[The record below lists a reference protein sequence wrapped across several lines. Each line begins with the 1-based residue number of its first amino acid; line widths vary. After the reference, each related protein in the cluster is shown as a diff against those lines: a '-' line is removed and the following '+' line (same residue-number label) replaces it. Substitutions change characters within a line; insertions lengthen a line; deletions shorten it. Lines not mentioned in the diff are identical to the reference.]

1 MSEPVPRWSPFTKR
15 AVTLIIL
22 LLVALVAY
30 RFRSVLPPV
39 MIALLLAFILN
50 PVVGFLTRRLH
61 IARGLATALVF
72 LLLILAMLGVIA
84 APVTAVPSIARF
96 VRSTQI
102 DTIRIINSVGAF
114 FEQPLVIGDYSLDLS
129 TVYKELSAMLTSFV
143 RSVAEGTLDAVVNI
157 ASGAFWLISILIGS
171 FYLVKDAERLSEH
184 LDNLAPPGYRD
195 DFIRLRQQIG
205 DVWNAFLRGQLLL
218 SIALATMTTV
228 TCWLFGLSYAGLLGL
243 LAGLMEFV
251 PNLGPIIAMIPAV
264 VVALF
269 QDTTLFGL
277 SSFWYAVL
285 IAGLYIVIQQIEG
298 NFLVPRILGRS
309 LDLHPL
315 VVLVG
320 IIVGGSMGGI
330 LGILLAAP
338 VLATLRVISYYVF
351 CRLYDRDPFLEPESE
366 EEERGPPLIERVWRA
381 ARCRLPEAVKQQRSR
396 RTSAQIRPARMKDKP
411 AIAAICA
418 QLGEDYIP
426 DVWEEW
432 VSDPHGLLVVAELER
447 QVVGI
452 GKLTRLSESEW
463 WLEGLRVDP
472 AHHRQGIARRL
483 QAHLLERAN
492 QVGRGALRFG
502 THSSN
507 EPIQHLAA
515 CDGFQHVATFQRHR
529 ADPLS
534 EAQGTPVLR
543 PLTESDLPAAWALT
557 NRSLRYQAA
566 SGLYEDHWTWRDLT
580 AERLAHHLNGGEA
593 WGLAGPE
600 GEELAA
606 IALIYLTGEDI
617 LHIAYVDG
625 ATHAG
630 LVEILRGLRRMA
642 ATQAR
647 SEIRIKNVDEPSL
660 ITALDSAGY
669 EPYRDEDLGIF
680 ELQLQPEPEPAG
692 KPKEQ

>member
-15 AVTLIIL
+15 AITLIIL

-50 PVVGFLTRRLH
+50 PVAGFLTRRLR
-61 IARGLATALVF
+61 IPRGLATALVF
-72 LLLILAMLGVIA
+72 LSLILAMLGVIA

-96 VRSTQI
+96 VRSTQF

-114 FEQPLVIGDYSLDLS
+114 FEQPLAIGDYSLDLS
-129 TVYKELSAMLTSFV
+129 SVYEELSAMLTSFV

-171 FYLVKDAERLSEH
+171 FYLVKDAERLSER

-218 SIALATMTTV
+218 SVTLAAMTTV
-228 TCWLFGLSYAGLLGL
+228 TCWLFGLSYAGVLGL

-251 PNLGPIIAMIPAV
+251 PNLGPFIAMIPAV
-264 VVALF
+264 LVALF

-277 SSFWYAVL
+277 SSFGYGVL
-285 IAGLYIVIQQIEG
+285 IAGLYILIQQIEN

-338 VLATLRVISYYVF
+338 VLATLRVIGYYVF
-351 CRLYDRDPFLEPESE
+351 CRLYDRDPFIELESE
-366 EEERGPPLIERVWRA
+366 VEERGPPLIERMWHA
-381 ARCRLPEAVKQQRSR
+381 TWCRLQAAVERQRPR
-396 RTSAQIRPARMKDKP
+396 RTATQIRPARMKDRP
-411 AIAAICA
+411 SIEAICA
-418 QLGEDYIP
+418 QFGEDYIP
-426 DVWEEW
+426 DTWEEW
-432 VSDPHGLLVVAELER
+432 VSDSHGHLAVAELGG

-452 GKLTRLSESEW
+452 GKLTRLSDSEW

-483 QAHLLERAN
+483 QAHLLEKAS
-492 QVGRGALRFG
+492 QVGRGVLRFG

-507 EPIQHLAA
+507 EPIHHLAA
-515 CDGFQHVATFQRHR
+515 CDGFQHVATFQRYR

-534 EAQGTPVLR
+534 VAQGAPLLR
-543 PLTESDLPAAWALT
+543 PLTKSDLPAAWALT
-557 NRSLRYQAA
+557 NRSPCYQAA
-566 SGLYEDHWTWRDLT
+566 SGLYEDRWTWRDLT
-580 AERLAHHLNGGEA
+580 EERLAHHLQAGEV
-593 WGLAGPE
+593 WGLAAPNGDD
-600 GEELAA
+600 LSA
-606 IALIYLTGEDI
+606 IALTYRTGEDM

-625 ATHAG
+625 ATDAA
-630 LVEILRGLRRMA
+630 LIEILQGLRGMA
-642 ATQAR
+642 AIQSR
-647 SEIRIKNVDEPSL
+647 SEIRIKNVDESSL
-660 ITALDSAGY
+660 ITALGMAGY
-669 EPYRDEDLGIF
+669 EPRRDEDLWIF
-680 ELQLQPEPEPAG
+680 ELQLQPEPPGEP
-692 KPKEQ
+692 EER

>member
-30 RFRSVLPPV
+30 RFRNVLPPV
-39 MIALLLAFILN
+39 MLALLLAFILN
-50 PVVGFLTRRLH
+50 PVVSFLTRRLR
-61 IARGLATALVF
+61 ITRGLATALVF
-72 LLLILAMLGVIA
+72 LSLILVMLGVVA
-84 APVTAVPSIARF
+84 APVTAVPSIARL
-96 VRSTQI
+96 VRSTQF

-129 TVYKELSAMLTSFV
+129 RVYEELSAMLTSFV

-157 ASGAFWLISILIGS
+157 ASGAVWLIFILIAS

-195 DFIRLRQQIG
+195 DFIRLRRQIG

-218 SIALATMTTV
+218 SITLAAMTTV
-228 TCWLFGLSYAGLLGL
+228 TCWLFGLSYAGVLGL
-243 LAGLMEFV
+243 LAGVMEFV

-264 VVALF
+264 LVALF

-277 SSFWYAVL
+277 SSVGYAVL
-285 IAGLYIVIQQIEG
+285 IAGLYILIQQIEN

-338 VLATLRVISYYVF
+338 VLATLRVIGYYVF
-351 CRLYDRDPFLEPESE
+351 CRLYDRDPFIEPEGKV
-366 EEERGPPLIERVWRA
+366 EERGPPLVERVWRA
-381 ARCRLPEAVKQQRSR
+381 AWGRLQAQVKRQRPYTPSV
-396 RTSAQIRPARMKDKP
+396 QIRPAKMKDRP
-411 AIAAICA
+411 AIEAICA
-418 QLGEDYIP
+418 QFGEDYIP
-426 DVWEEW
+426 DTWEEW
-432 VSDPHGLLVVAELER
+432 VSDPHGQLVVAELGR
-447 QVVGI
+447 QAVGI
-452 GKLTRLSESEW
+452 GKLTRLSDSEW

-483 QAHLLERAN
+483 HAHLLEKAS

-507 EPIQHLAA
+507 EPIHHLAA
-515 CDGFQHVATFQRHR
+515 KDGFRHVATFQRYR

-534 EAQGTPVLR
+534 AAQEVPLLR
-543 PLTESDLPAAWALT
+543 PLTESELPAAWALT
-557 NRSLRYQAA
+557 NRSPRYQAA
-566 SGLYEDHWTWRDLT
+566 SGLYEDRWTWRDLT
-580 AERLAHHLNGGEA
+580 TERLAHHLRAGEA
-593 WGLAGPE
+593 WGLAVPE
-600 GEELAA
+600 GEDLSA
-606 IALIYLTGEDI
+606 IALTYQTGEDM

-625 ATHAG
+625 ETDAT
-630 LVEILRGLRRMA
+630 LVQILRGLRGMA

-660 ITALDSAGY
+660 ITALGLAGY
-669 EPYRDEDLGIF
+669 EPHRDKDLWIF
-680 ELQLQPEPEPAG
+680 ELQLQPKPPNEPE
-692 KPKEQ
+692 EQ